1 MPLAPDIE
9 KLVKTLALK
18 NAVEHD
24 GKAQFDAIISKVIG
38 SRPDVR
44 ATMKTLIPDVRAVVQ
59 AINAMPLDGQKVLL
73 QEIAPGELEAKKQL
87 AAVVADEPHFPP
99 LEGAMMGHVVTRFP
113 PEPNGY
119 PHIGHAKAAIIDEEY
134 ARMYRGRLILRFDDT
149 NPLKEKL
156 EYYDAIRE
164 GLEWL
169 GIKPDITKNTSDD
182 MALLHGYGKKLVL
195 SGGAYV
201 CTCKQET
208 ARDLRGKGLPCE
220 CRRDPAT
227 ALDRLAKLF
236 DGSYGQNDAI
246 IRFKGDMADQNTAMR
261 DPALFRILEG
271 AHPKLGS
278 KTRVWPTYDFAAPVE
293 DSLDGVTHAMRT
305 KEYELRNALY
315 FAILDRLG
323 LRKPAMI
330 EFSRLEFEGVP
341 VSKRKIRPLVDD
353 GTIKDWDDPRLPTL
367 SAFRRRGFMP
377 EAIRKFVL
385 SLGITL
391 AETKPP
397 FESLEAFN
405 RKIIDPVSIRLFFAR
420 DPVELVVQGA
430 DEERQVT
437 LKNHPTDASMGS
449 RSVRAGNR
457 FYISGDDARNM
468 KEGDEVRLIELYN
481 VKIQSLEREDG
492 RVKSVHASMGSSE
505 IRQSM
510 QKIQWIAKDDIV
522 GFKVMIPKELYI
534 GDKYNT
540 NSLEIALGYAESFVS
555 TLKPDARV
563 QFVRFG
569 FCRID
574 GNDGRSNSAILTHR

>member
-1 MPLAPDIE
+1 MPLPPDIE
-9 KLVKTLALK
+9 KLVRTLALK
-18 NAVEHD
+18 NAVEHQ
-24 GKAQFDAIISKVIG
+24 GKAQFDAIISKVAG
-38 SRPDVR
+38 SRPDIR
-44 ATMKTLIPDVRAVVQ
+44 ASIKTLIPEIKAAVQ
-59 AINAMPLDGQKVLL
+59 AINAMPIDAQKAMLEGL
-73 QEIAPGELEAKKQL
+73 APGELEAKKQ
-87 AAVVADEPHFPP
+87 AAAAEQPHFPP
-99 LEGAMMGHVVTRFP
+99 LEGAVMGQVVTRFP

-134 ARMYRGRLILRFDDT
+134 ARMYNGKLILRFDDT

-156 EYYDAIRE
+156 EYYDAILE

-169 GIKPDITKNTSDD
+169 GVKPDITKNTSDD
-182 MALLHGYGKKLVL
+182 MALLHDYGKKLVQA
-195 SGGAYV
+195 GGAYV

-208 ARDLRGKGLPCE
+208 VRDLRGKGLPCE

-227 ALDRLAKLF
+227 ALERLGKLF
-236 DGSYGQNDAI
+236 DGSYGQNEAI
-246 IRFKGDMADQNTAMR
+246 IRFKGDMANQNTAMR

-271 AHPKLGS
+271 DHPKLGR
-278 KTRVWPTYDFAAPVE
+278 KFRVWPTYDFAAPVE

-315 FAILDRLG
+315 FAVLDRLG

-341 VSKRKIRPLVDD
+341 VSKRKIRPLIDD
-353 GTIKDWDDPRLPTL
+353 GIIKEWDDPRLPTL
-367 SAFRRRGFMP
+367 SAFRRRGFVP
-377 EAIRKFVL
+377 EAIRRFVL

-405 RKIIDPVSIRLFFAR
+405 RKVIDPISMRLFFVR
-420 DPVELVVQGA
+420 DPVELVVEGA
-430 DEERQVT
+430 DERQAT
-437 LKNHPTDASMGS
+437 LKNHPTDALLGT
-449 RSVRAGNR
+449 RSVRTGNR
-457 FYISGDDARNM
+457 FYIAGDDALAM

-481 VKIQSLEREDG
+481 IKVQRVERADG
-492 RVKSVHASMGSSE
+492 RIKSVHASMGGAE

-522 GFKVMIPKELYI
+522 DFKVMIPKELYI

-540 NSLEIALGYAESFVS
+540 NSLEMALGCAESFVS

-569 FCRID
+569 FCKID
-574 GNDGRSNSAILTHR
+574 GSNTAILTHR